1 MINVLC
7 KMMYNTALIDSEI
20 AMPLAIFFSGFL
32 IYEPILIIVWN
43 ELNEKI
49 IPDAVVAAKI
59 GALP

>member
-1 MINVLC
+1 
-7 KMMYNTALIDSEI
+7 MMYNTALIDSEI

-32 IYEPILIIVWN
+32 ISEPILIIVWN

>member
-1 MINVLC
+1 
-7 KMMYNTALIDSEI
+7 
-20 AMPLAIFFSGFL
+20 MPLAIFFSGFL
-32 IYEPILIIVWN
+32 ISEPILIIVWN